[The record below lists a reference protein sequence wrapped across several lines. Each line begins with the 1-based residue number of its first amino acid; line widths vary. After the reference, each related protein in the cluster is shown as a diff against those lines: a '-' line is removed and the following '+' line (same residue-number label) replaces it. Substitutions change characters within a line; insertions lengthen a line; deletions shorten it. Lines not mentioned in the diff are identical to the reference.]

1 MTSIIHLNISR
12 LFLKVIFLNHC
23 ISILGLF
30 MTSEHILF
38 CISGV
43 SLEGSVLTI
52 VCMSTERY
60 FAIRHPMKVRRI
72 FSEQNVKIA
81 IVGTWVLAIIIMCPL
96 VIYRRLKTH
105 TLYFD
110 MLNGTSEGFDLNM
123 LNGTQEITSFCIE
136 NWPSHSDRIAY
147 DIFLLFIVYII
158 PGFIVVVLY
167 SLIGCSLCRQNF
179 ALNRAN
185 SIVSNDIKVMAGRRK
200 LARMMIII
208 SVLFAL
214 CWLPYFIVTICF
226 DFNVTLFGTLP
237 TLYPFAL
244 LLAHSHSAQNPI
256 LYCFMHRGFNDFL
269 VKLVRCQFSSI
280 GHRRQVC
287 ICMRHNIVLVLFG
300 QVSVQ
305 TAKQNSL
312 NMVHIIFKETHPFQ
326 QTLLR

>member
-1 MTSIIHLNISR
+1 
-12 LFLKVIFLNHC
+12 
-23 ISILGLF
+23 